1 MIRGILKIF
10 AVALAF
16 PFTSLAELSFNNEY
30 YYAAASAAFVATSC
44 FSILFAVITKSKSLL
59 IYASIYVVGAFM
71 YAFMLNYSIS
81 VRLYDVIYD
90 GFLNFSLLV
99 IIADSFIMLTG
110 GINVIYRLYTL
121 RYHGGSS
128 DDIFDARVGIHKWA
142 R

>member
-16 PFTSLAELSFNNEY
+16 LFASLAELSFNNEY
-30 YYAAASAAFVATSC
+30 YYAAASAAFVATAC
-44 FSILFAVITKSKSLL
+44 FSILFAVLTKSKSLL
-59 IYASIYVVGAFM
+59 IYASIYVVGAFLF
-71 YAFMLNYSIS
+71 AFMLNYGLSIP
-81 VRLYDVIYD
+81 LYYFIYK
-90 GFLNFSLLV
+90 GEANFSLLV

-121 RYHGGSS
+121 RYHGSSS
-128 DDIFDARVGIHKWA
+128 DDIFDARVGLHKWA

>member
-1 MIRGILKIF
+1 MNKGLLKII

-16 PFTSLAELSFNNEY
+16 TFVKIAELSFHTDY
-30 YYAAASAAFVATSC
+30 YYAALSAAFVATAC

-59 IYASIYVVGAFM
+59 IYASIYVVGAFLF
-71 YAFMLNYSIS
+71 AFMLNYDLSIP
-81 VRLYDVIYD
+81 LYYFIYKD
-90 GFLNFSLLV
+90 EVNFSLLV

-121 RYHGGSS
+121 RYHGGSG
-128 DDIFDARVGIHKWA
+128 DDIFDARVGLHKWA